1 MPYTIPIGA
10 PLSLYESEL
19 LFIAPLYTF
28 YYSVSMNTTKKLI
41 PLFFMLIVLGILL
54 VLWFNPVKTSDPFRS
69 ILSITGITVS
79 LSFLFGLISGDYS
92 WTDRLWSTMP
102 VVFAWIY
109 AASGGFSLPSLIAA
123 CLVTLW
129 GARLS
134 FNFARRGGYTT
145 EEDYRWPILQK
156 MIGNPLLWQLFNLGF
171 IALYQQVLFIAF
183 TSPLYLL
190 SVYGPK
196 QMNTALWMASLL
208 FMAFLVIETIA
219 DQQQYSFQ
227 QAKHGLRP
235 RRAELADQY
244 EQGFRSSGLFARSRH
259 PNYFGELGVWF
270 SIYIFAS
277 LAVGDFLNW
286 SLLGPLSLTLLFCTS
301 TIFTESITAKKYEKY
316 HQYKKMASAILFKF
330 W

>member
-1 MPYTIPIGA
+1 MK
-10 PLSLYESEL
+10 
-19 LFIAPLYTF
+19 
-28 YYSVSMNTTKKLI
+28 TKKKPVLPFCI
-41 PLFFMLIVLGILL
+41 LVLLGIVT
-54 VLWFNPVKTSDPFRS
+54 VLILNPITTSNPLRS
-69 ILSITGITVS
+69 VLYITGIAVS
-79 LSFLFGLISGDYS
+79 LTFLFGLISGDYS

-109 AASGGFSLPSLIAA
+109 AAHGGFSPAILVAA
-123 CLVTLW
+123 ILVTLW
-129 GARLS
+129 GARLT

-145 EEDYRWPILQK
+145 AEDYRWPILQK
-156 MIGNPLLWQLFNLGF
+156 RIANPVLWQLFNLGF

-190 SVYGPK
+190 SLHGPTN
-196 QMNTALWMASLL
+196 MTGPLWLATIL
-208 FMAFLVIETIA
+208 FFAFLVIETIA

-259 PNYFGELGVWF
+259 PNYFGELGVWY

-277 LAVGDFLNW
+277 LAVGNFLNW
-286 SLLGPLSLTLLFCTS
+286 SLLGPLSLTLLFSTS